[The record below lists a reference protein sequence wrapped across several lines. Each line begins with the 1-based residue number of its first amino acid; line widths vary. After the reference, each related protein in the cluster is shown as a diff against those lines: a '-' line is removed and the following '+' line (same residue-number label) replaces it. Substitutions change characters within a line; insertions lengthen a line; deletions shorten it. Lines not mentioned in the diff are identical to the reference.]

1 MYFQGKWI
9 SVTAQVNQATEDLD
23 QCSQDHKKI
32 TNTVGRGMHT
42 ALKADISWVCLP
54 ICVHA
59 GASH

>member
-32 TNTVGRGMHT
+32 TNTVGRGKHT
-42 ALKADISWVCLP
+42 ALKADISWVC
-54 ICVHA
+54 
-59 GASH
+59 